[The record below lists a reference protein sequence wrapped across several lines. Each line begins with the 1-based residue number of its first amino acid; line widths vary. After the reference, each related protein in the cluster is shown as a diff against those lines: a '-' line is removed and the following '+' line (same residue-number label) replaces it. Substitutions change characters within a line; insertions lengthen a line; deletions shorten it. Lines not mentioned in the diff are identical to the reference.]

1 MNKNRKIVCAA
12 IACVALAGNAAAAPG
27 GGHGANGNGA
37 GGRGAGSHEDRAD
50 VPPVSSNRQ
59 SLPDADR
66 GLDRAGERESDQ
78 GLDHSR
84 ASDQQTE
91 HAPDHGVEHRNAHSL
106 KPRRNTNGRKNA
118 AD

>member
-1 MNKNRKIVCAA
+1 MDKNWKIMCAG
-12 IACVALAGNAAAAPG
+12 IVGVALAGGIAAAPG
-27 GGHGANGNGA
+27 GGHGA
-37 GGRGAGSHEDRAD
+37 GGRSVGSPGAHAD
-50 VPPVSSNRQ
+50 ASPTSSNHQ
-59 SLPDADR
+59 SLSDADR

-91 HAPDHGVEHRNAHSL
+91 HAPDHGVEQRNAHSL
-106 KPRRNTNGRKNA
+106 KPQGNTHGRNNA

>member
-1 MNKNRKIVCAA
+1 MNNSWNIVCAA
-12 IACVALAGNAAAAPG
+12 IACLTLAGNAAAAPG
-27 GGHGANGNGA
+27 GGHGANSDGA
-37 GGRGAGSHEDRAD
+37 GRHEERAD

-59 SLPDADR
+59 SLPGADR
-66 GLDRAGERESDQ
+66 GLDRARERESDQ

-91 HAPDHGVEHRNAHSL
+91 HAPNHGSEHRNAHSL
-106 KPRRNTNGRKNA
+106 KSPSNTRGGKNA

>member
-1 MNKNRKIVCAA
+1 MNKSWKILCAA
-12 IACVALAGNAAAAPG
+12 IACLTLAGNAAAVPG

-37 GGRGAGSHEDRAD
+37 GRHEKRAD

-59 SLPDADR
+59 SLQDADR

-106 KPRRNTNGRKNA
+106 KSPSNTHGRKNA
-118 AD
+118 VD